1 MWTKWN
7 GIYTLL
13 HHYLIY
19 KLVCSV
25 SLNKM
30 KPYTELY
37 TENKWK
43 CDNCV
48 SAMANILMFWC
59 IISNILVSL
68 VCFNHAYLLL
78 ITDFNHVLY
87 SRQNGF
93 NLNLNNVDNHI
104 WTSVSGNNSFKRW
117 YFIDIY
123 TTIHLKK
130 NWDISSQPY
139 ENTRLASITS
149 NYKRWMTIE
158 LLSISHARFDMS
170 VNFWCKTH
178 SL

>member
-7 GIYTLL
+7 GIYKLL

-59 IISNILVSL
+59 IISNILVSP
-68 VCFNHAYLLL
+68 VCFKHAYLLL
-78 ITDFNHVLY
+78 TTDFNHVLY
-87 SRQNGF
+87 SRQNGV
-93 NLNLNNVDNHI
+93 NLNLNYVDNHI
-104 WTSVSGNNSFKRW
+104 WTSVSGNSCFKRW
-117 YFIDIY
+117 YCIDIY

-130 NWDISSQPY
+130 IETYIQTIRKHTTSIAHIKLQKMNDDWITFNFTRKVRYVSQ
-139 ENTRLASITS
+139 L
-149 NYKRWMTIE
+149 
-158 LLSISHARFDMS
+158 F
-170 VNFWCKTH
+170 V
-178 SL
+178 